1 MKRRQLFVGTAVA
14 AGLAGAA
21 VAWRS
26 QAGAKSASA
35 VGGLVMPSPTGER
48 LNLDSY
54 AGRKLLLNFWATW
67 CPPCVH
73 ELPLL
78 SQFQREHEQQGWQ
91 VVGLAVDDASAVAAF
106 LRKTP
111 LSFPVG
117 MAKADGLALSRSLGN
132 DQGALPFSVVLD
144 RQGRVT
150 QRKIGQL
157 SSSDLD
163 RWVQSLPD

>member
-1 MKRRQLFVGTAVA
+1 MKRRQVFVGTAVA
-14 AGLAGAA
+14 AGLTGAA

-26 QAGAKSASA
+26 QAGVKADSPVRS
-35 VGGLVMPSPTGER
+35 LVMPTPTGES
-48 LNLDSY
+48 LKLDAF

-67 CPPCVH
+67 CPPCVN

-78 SQFQREHEQQGWQ
+78 SQFQREHEKQGWQ
-91 VVGLAVDDASAVAAF
+91 VVGLAVDEAAAVAAF
-106 LRKTP
+106 MRKTP

-132 DQGALPFSVVLD
+132 DQGALPFTVLFD

-163 RWVQSLPD
+163 RWVQLLPD

>member
-1 MKRRQLFVGTAVA
+1 MKRRHLFVGTAA
-14 AGLAGAA
+14 LAGLAGAA

-26 QAGAKSASA
+26 QSA
-35 VGGLVMPSPTGER
+35 VKVDSPVRGLVMPTPTGER
-48 LNLDSY
+48 LSLDAY

-78 SQFQREHEQQGWQ
+78 SRFQREREKQGWQ
-91 VVGLAVDDASAVAAF
+91 VLGLAVDEAAAVAAF
-106 LRKTP
+106 MRKTP

-117 MAKADGLALSRSLGN
+117 MVKADGLALSRSLGN
-132 DQGALPFSVVLD
+132 DQGALPFTVLFD

-163 RWVQSLPD
+163 RWAQLLPD

>member
-1 MKRRQLFVGTAVA
+1 MKRRQVFVGVAAA

-26 QAGAKSASA
+26 QAGVKSTSP
-35 VGGLVMPSPTGER
+35 VRGLEMPTPTGAR
-48 LNLDSY
+48 LNLDAF

-78 SQFQREHEQQGWQ
+78 NRFQREHEQQGWQ
-91 VVGLAVDDASAVAAF
+91 VVGLAVDDATAVVAF
-106 LRKTP
+106 MRKTP

-117 MAKADGLALSRSLGN
+117 MVKADGLALSRSLGN
-132 DQGALPFSVVLD
+132 EQGALPFTVVLD

>member
-1 MKRRQLFVGTAVA
+1 MKRRQVFVGVAAA
-14 AGLAGAA
+14 AGLAGAT

-26 QAGAKSASA
+26 QAGAKSTSP
-35 VGGLVMPSPTGER
+35 VRGLEMPTPTGAR
-48 LNLDSY
+48 LNLDAF

-78 SQFQREHEQQGWQ
+78 NRFQREHEQQGWQ
-91 VVGLAVDDASAVAAF
+91 VVGLAVDDATAVVAF
-106 LRKTP
+106 MRKTP

-117 MAKADGLALSRSLGN
+117 MVKADGLALSRSLGN
-132 DQGALPFSVVLD
+132 EQGALPFTVVLD

>member
-1 MKRRQLFVGTAVA
+1 MKRRHLFVGTAA
-14 AGLAGAA
+14 LAGVAGAA

-26 QAGAKSASA
+26 QSGVKFDSP
-35 VGGLVMPSPTGER
+35 VRGLVLPTPTGESLR
-48 LNLDSY
+48 VDAF

-78 SQFQREHEQQGWQ
+78 SRFQREREKQGWQ
-91 VVGLAVDDASAVAAF
+91 VLGLAVDEAAAVAAF
-106 LRKTP
+106 MRKTP

-117 MAKADGLALSRSLGN
+117 MVKADGLALSRSLGN
-132 DQGALPFSVVLD
+132 DQGALPFTVLFD

-163 RWVQSLPD
+163 RWVQLLPD

>member
-1 MKRRQLFVGTAVA
+1 MKRRQLFAGTAVV

-21 VAWRS
+21 LAWRS
-26 QAGAKSASA
+26 QSVKA
-35 VGGLVMPSPTGER
+35 VQSPVRGLVLPTPDGGSLSVDAFADR
-48 LNLDSY
+48 QVV
-54 AGRKLLLNFWATW
+54 LNFWATW

-78 SQFQREHEQQGWQ
+78 SRFHLEHAQRGWQ
-91 VVGLAVDDASAVAAF
+91 VLGIAIDDAAAVSAF

-117 MAKADGLALSRSLGN
+117 MAKADGLTLTRQLGN
-132 DQGALPFSVVLD
+132 EQGALPFTVLLN
-144 RQGRVT
+144 RQGHIT

-157 SSSDLD
+157 SSSDLN
-163 RWVQSLPD
+163 RWVQSSPV

>member
-1 MKRRQLFVGTAVA
+1 MKRRQVFVGVAAA

-26 QAGAKSASA
+26 QAGAKSTSP
-35 VGGLVMPSPTGER
+35 VRGLEMPTPTGAR
-48 LNLDSY
+48 LNLDAF

-78 SQFQREHEQQGWQ
+78 NRFQREHEQQGWQ
-91 VVGLAVDDASAVAAF
+91 VVGLAVDDATAVVAF
-106 LRKTP
+106 MRKTP

-117 MAKADGLALSRSLGN
+117 MVKADGLALSRSLGN
-132 DQGALPFSVVLD
+132 EQGALPFTVVLD